1 MKTLST
7 RYLKNLLHIYL
18 FLVLEMVNLKTRL
31 LSIIV
36 ISMVI
41 ASLATPIAISFAE
54 GDAEAVAD
62 DASRLV
68 AKALAMQVM
77 LRNALALNISVDLVA
92 EIETLLN
99 VNVSSLSVEELK
111 QFIERSR
118 EILARIE
125 HEIRVAWKLDLGN
138 IYAERLRRAIESR
151 ARVMEKLYN
160 VSLDEVVANISRVRN
175 RVELMKIL
183 KDLDRVI
190 EKARLKIFTAV
201 SMEYGVSAINTT
213 IERLEERTVI
223 KAYMGLGKVVDVLK
237 RIRERLE
244 ALNISDEV
252 VKHIDIAIE
261 HISIAKEVLANISA
275 NMSIQLPSIDRE
287 KVREV
292 VNKTLEKIYER
303 TNKSLYELKKEVD
316 ELLERAL
323 EANAT
328 EIVEKLESIVQKLN
342 DIEKELQRTNISIV
356 ELNKIIMSLA
366 RIKTEIKKIEF
377 DIERQLREVPVRSI
391 DNAFNVTLSK
401 AIENLEK
408 LKEMYRFVENK
419 SKIVCI
425 AIYPPPPACMFL
437 TILPILLNQVNTTIT
452 IAEKMIDDAIE
463 LYNNGNKVEA
473 LQMVVRANT
482 MITIAKAQLEPI
494 YRLLKASDTARGKSD
509 EEVRSELDKKLNSF
523 TLKLNSLEAIFNGIK
538 NRVERIG
545 NRVAKATLERII
557 NDVENMIKN
566 VKELINDVKNMIRN
580 NDLEN
585 ALAIIE
591 HIDEALKDIELKI
604 NTLQKMI

>member
-1 MKTLST
+1 
-7 RYLKNLLHIYL
+7 
-18 FLVLEMVNLKTRL
+18 MVNLKTRL

-223 KAYMGLGKVVDVLK
+223 KAYMELGKVVDVLK
-237 RIRERLE
+237 KIRERLE

-323 EANAT
+323 EANAI

-425 AIYPPPPACMFL
+425 AIYPPPPACRFL

>member
-1 MKTLST
+1 
-7 RYLKNLLHIYL
+7 
-18 FLVLEMVNLKTRL
+18 
-31 LSIIV
+31 
-36 ISMVI
+36 
-41 ASLATPIAISFAE
+41 
-54 GDAEAVAD
+54 
-62 DASRLV
+62 
-68 AKALAMQVM
+68 
-77 LRNALALNISVDLVA
+77 
-92 EIETLLN
+92 
-99 VNVSSLSVEELK
+99 
-111 QFIERSR
+111 
-118 EILARIE
+118 
-125 HEIRVAWKLDLGN
+125 
-138 IYAERLRRAIESR
+138 
-151 ARVMEKLYN
+151 RVMEKLYN

-223 KAYMGLGKVVDVLK
+223 KAYMELGKVVDVLK
-237 RIRERLE
+237 KIRERLE

-425 AIYPPPPACMFL
+425 AIYPPPPACRFL

-463 LYNNGNKVEA
+463 LYNNGNKVKA

>member
-1 MKTLST
+1 
-7 RYLKNLLHIYL
+7 
-18 FLVLEMVNLKTRL
+18 MVNLKTRL

-223 KAYMGLGKVVDVLK
+223 KAYMELGKVVDVLK
-237 RIRERLE
+237 KIRERLE

>member
-1 MKTLST
+1 
-7 RYLKNLLHIYL
+7 
-18 FLVLEMVNLKTRL
+18 
-31 LSIIV
+31 
-36 ISMVI
+36 
-41 ASLATPIAISFAE
+41 
-54 GDAEAVAD
+54 
-62 DASRLV
+62 
-68 AKALAMQVM
+68 
-77 LRNALALNISVDLVA
+77 
-92 EIETLLN
+92 
-99 VNVSSLSVEELK
+99 
-111 QFIERSR
+111 
-118 EILARIE
+118 
-125 HEIRVAWKLDLGN
+125 
-138 IYAERLRRAIESR
+138 
-151 ARVMEKLYN
+151 
-160 VSLDEVVANISRVRN
+160 
-175 RVELMKIL
+175 
-183 KDLDRVI
+183 
-190 EKARLKIFTAV
+190 
-201 SMEYGVSAINTT
+201 
-213 IERLEERTVI
+213 
-223 KAYMGLGKVVDVLK
+223 
-237 RIRERLE
+237 
-244 ALNISDEV
+244 
-252 VKHIDIAIE
+252 
-261 HISIAKEVLANISA
+261 
-275 NMSIQLPSIDRE
+275 
-287 KVREV
+287 
-292 VNKTLEKIYER
+292 
-303 TNKSLYELKKEVD
+303 
-316 ELLERAL
+316 LERAL

-425 AIYPPPPACMFL
+425 AIYPPPPACRFL

-463 LYNNGNKVEA
+463 LYNNGNKVKA

>member
-1 MKTLST
+1 
-7 RYLKNLLHIYL
+7 
-18 FLVLEMVNLKTRL
+18 
-31 LSIIV
+31 
-36 ISMVI
+36 
-41 ASLATPIAISFAE
+41 
-54 GDAEAVAD
+54 
-62 DASRLV
+62 
-68 AKALAMQVM
+68 
-77 LRNALALNISVDLVA
+77 
-92 EIETLLN
+92 
-99 VNVSSLSVEELK
+99 
-111 QFIERSR
+111 
-118 EILARIE
+118 
-125 HEIRVAWKLDLGN
+125 
-138 IYAERLRRAIESR
+138 RRAIESR

-223 KAYMGLGKVVDVLK
+223 KAYMELGKVVDVLK

-323 EANAT
+323 EANAI

-425 AIYPPPPACMFL
+425 AIYPPPPACRFL

-463 LYNNGNKVEA
+463 LYNNGNKVKA

>member
-1 MKTLST
+1 
-7 RYLKNLLHIYL
+7 
-18 FLVLEMVNLKTRL
+18 MVNLKTRL

-99 VNVSSLSVEELK
+99 MNVSSLSVEELK

-223 KAYMGLGKVVDVLK
+223 KAYMELGKVVDVLK
-237 RIRERLE
+237 KIRERLE

-425 AIYPPPPACMFL
+425 AIYPPPPACRFL

-463 LYNNGNKVEA
+463 LYNNGNKVKA

>member
-1 MKTLST
+1 
-7 RYLKNLLHIYL
+7 
-18 FLVLEMVNLKTRL
+18 MVNLKTRL

-223 KAYMGLGKVVDVLK
+223 KAYMELGKVVDVLK

-323 EANAT
+323 EANAI

-425 AIYPPPPACMFL
+425 AIYPPPPACRFL

-463 LYNNGNKVEA
+463 LYNNGNKVKA

>member
-1 MKTLST
+1 
-7 RYLKNLLHIYL
+7 
-18 FLVLEMVNLKTRL
+18 MVNLKTRL

-99 VNVSSLSVEELK
+99 MNVSSLSVEELK

-223 KAYMGLGKVVDVLK
+223 KAYMELRKVVDVLK
-237 RIRERLE
+237 KIRERLE

-425 AIYPPPPACMFL
+425 AIYPPPPACRFL

-463 LYNNGNKVEA
+463 LYNNGNKVKA

>member
-1 MKTLST
+1 
-7 RYLKNLLHIYL
+7 
-18 FLVLEMVNLKTRL
+18 MVNLKTRL

-223 KAYMGLGKVVDVLK
+223 KAYMELGKVVDVLK
-237 RIRERLE
+237 KIRERLE

-425 AIYPPPPACMFL
+425 AIYPPPPACRFL

-463 LYNNGNKVEA
+463 LYNNGNKVKA

>member
-1 MKTLST
+1 
-7 RYLKNLLHIYL
+7 
-18 FLVLEMVNLKTRL
+18 MVNLKTRL

-223 KAYMGLGKVVDVLK
+223 KAYMELGKVVDVLK

-425 AIYPPPPACMFL
+425 AIYPPPPACRFL

-463 LYNNGNKVEA
+463 LYNNGNKVKA

>member
-1 MKTLST
+1 
-7 RYLKNLLHIYL
+7 
-18 FLVLEMVNLKTRL
+18 MVNLKTRL

-223 KAYMGLGKVVDVLK
+223 KAYMELRKVVDVLK

-275 NMSIQLPSIDRE
+275 NMSIQL
-287 KVREV
+287 
-292 VNKTLEKIYER
+292 
-303 TNKSLYELKKEVD
+303 
-316 ELLERAL
+316 
-323 EANAT
+323 
-328 EIVEKLESIVQKLN
+328 
-342 DIEKELQRTNISIV
+342 
-356 ELNKIIMSLA
+356 
-366 RIKTEIKKIEF
+366 
-377 DIERQLREVPVRSI
+377 
-391 DNAFNVTLSK
+391 
-401 AIENLEK
+401 
-408 LKEMYRFVENK
+408 
-419 SKIVCI
+419 
-425 AIYPPPPACMFL
+425 
-437 TILPILLNQVNTTIT
+437 
-452 IAEKMIDDAIE
+452 
-463 LYNNGNKVEA
+463 
-473 LQMVVRANT
+473 
-482 MITIAKAQLEPI
+482 
-494 YRLLKASDTARGKSD
+494 
-509 EEVRSELDKKLNSF
+509 
-523 TLKLNSLEAIFNGIK
+523 
-538 NRVERIG
+538 
-545 NRVAKATLERII
+545 
-557 NDVENMIKN
+557 
-566 VKELINDVKNMIRN
+566 
-580 NDLEN
+580 
-585 ALAIIE
+585 
-591 HIDEALKDIELKI
+591 
-604 NTLQKMI
+604 

>member
-1 MKTLST
+1 
-7 RYLKNLLHIYL
+7 
-18 FLVLEMVNLKTRL
+18 MVNLKTRL

-223 KAYMGLGKVVDVLK
+223 KAYMELRKVVDVLK
-237 RIRERLE
+237 KIRERLE

-425 AIYPPPPACMFL
+425 AIYPPPPACRFL

-463 LYNNGNKVEA
+463 LYNNGNKVKA